1 MEIGS
6 AVPALSQTARAVCA
20 VWHSFWIRKKAN
32 TRKRKNGCIAAQV
45 IVDGN
50 RSEFALSVSEDPPVT
65 VLTVQM
71 RTPCEGLSEKGGMR
85 ALCYL
90 ADRVE
95 QLLENEME
103 LSQTSCPA

>member
-1 MEIGS
+1 MKS
-6 AVPALSQTARAVCA
+6 VQRFLPYPKQLVLYALYGILDSEE
-20 VWHSFWIRKKAN
+20 SEYEKAED
-32 TRKRKNGCIAAQV
+32 GCIAAQV

-71 RTPCEGLSEKGGMR
+71 RAPCEGLSEKGGMR

>member
-1 MEIGS
+1 MKTVLRLRPVHTQLGLLVLYYILDSEES
-6 AVPALSQTARAVCA
+6 EYE
-20 VWHSFWIRKKAN
+20 KAED
-32 TRKRKNGCIAAQV
+32 GCIAAQV

-71 RTPCEGLSEKGGMR
+71 RTPCAGLSEKGGRR
-85 ALCYL
+85 APYDL

-95 QLLENEME
+95 RLLDTEM
-103 LSQTSCPA
+103 S

>member
-1 MEIGS
+1 MKS
-6 AVPALSQTARAVCA
+6 VQRFLPYPKQLVLYALYGILDSEE
-20 VWHSFWIRKKAN
+20 SEYEKAED
-32 TRKRKNGCIAAQV
+32 GCIAAQV

-71 RTPCEGLSEKGGMR
+71 RTPCEGLSEKGGMH